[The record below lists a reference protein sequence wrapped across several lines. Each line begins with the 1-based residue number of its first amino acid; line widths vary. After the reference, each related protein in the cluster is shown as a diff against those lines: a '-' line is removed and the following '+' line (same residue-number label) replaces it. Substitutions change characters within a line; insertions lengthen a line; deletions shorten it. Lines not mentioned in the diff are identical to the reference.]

1 VSGETLNLNGGTF
14 RGRDGAELA
23 YQELGSGRP
32 LVLLHGFTCS
42 VRMHWIEP
50 GHAQRFAELG
60 YRVVMPELRG
70 HGESAAPRDAA
81 GYPKDIFVDDL
92 LALIEQLELTDY
104 DLGGYSL
111 GGRSALRATIRG
123 ATPGRLVV
131 AGMGMEGMVEANG
144 PRNDLYRRTF
154 AGFGT
159 FSTDERE
166 GRVEA
171 FLRSTGADPESLAH
185 GLEASVDS
193 SEEEIRAVAVPTLV
207 AVGAE
212 DSFHRQTAALLAQT
226 LQDGRFQV
234 VAGAHDSAAEG
245 ADLGAAIAAF
255 LGPADADSEGRRIEA
270 SRG

>member
-1 VSGETLNLNGGTF
+1 VSGTSTLNGGTF

-32 LVLLHGFTCS
+32 LLLLHGFTCS
-42 VRMHWIEP
+42 VRMHWIDP
-50 GHAQRFAELG
+50 GHAERLADLG

-81 GYPKDIFVDDL
+81 GYPKDVFADDL
-92 LALIEQLELTDY
+92 LALIEQLELTAY

-111 GGRSALRATIRG
+111 GGRTALRATIRG
-123 ATPGRLVV
+123 AAPGRLVV
-131 AGMGMEGMVEANG
+131 AGMGMQGMVDANG
-144 PRNDLYRRTF
+144 QRNDLYRRTF
-154 AGFGT
+154 SGFGT

-171 FLRSTGADPESLAH
+171 FLRTTGADPESLAH
-185 GLEASVDS
+185 GLEASVDTR
-193 SEEEIRAVAVPTLV
+193 EEELRSVAVPTLV

-212 DSFHRQTAALLAQT
+212 DTFHRQTAELLAQT

-234 VAGAHDSAAEG
+234 IAGAHDSAATG

-255 LGPADADSEGRRIEA
+255 LGPADAI
-270 SRG
+270 